1 MLIEPVALL
10 PPPRRSADAYAH
22 RAIAA
27 ADATITQTDA
37 RSRPETA
44 THLKQARRQ
53 PELAD
58 LDGAGLAGRRPAH
71 DPGSRFGTL
80 GLSWDVLKTLHAFAD
95 QRGLHIDRHGM
106 ATEAYNRVAA
116 QSRSL
121 LQVDDLSV

>member
-10 PPPRRSADAYAH
+10 PPPRRSADAYAY

-27 ADATITQTDA
+27 ADAAIAQADA

-44 THLKQARRQ
+44 SHLKQARRQ
-53 PELAD
+53 LEQAD
-58 LDGAGLAGRRPAH
+58 LDGAGLTGQRPAH
-71 DPGSRFGTL
+71 DPGTRLGIL
-80 GLSWDVLKTLHAFAD
+80 GLSWDVLRTLHAFAD

-106 ATEAYNRVAA
+106 ATAAYDRVAA

-121 LQVDDLSV
+121 LQVVDLSV